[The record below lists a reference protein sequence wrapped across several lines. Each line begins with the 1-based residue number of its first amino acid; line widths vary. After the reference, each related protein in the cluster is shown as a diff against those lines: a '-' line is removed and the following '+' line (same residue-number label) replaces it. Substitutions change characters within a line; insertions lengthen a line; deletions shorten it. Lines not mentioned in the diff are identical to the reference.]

1 MEHLSCFLNRCED
14 SPAGGG
20 ERGKSLLSIEIAET
34 LFAANARV
42 RRLRAYSQ
50 DSSHD

>member
-1 MEHLSCFLNRCED
+1 MDYLSCFLNRCED

-34 LFAANARV
+34 LLLQMLGFV
-42 RRLRAYSQ
+42 
-50 DSSHD
+50 D